1 MASTAARSSRTS
13 SRSSRTEVSVDAFLG
28 EFWGGESW
36 GAPCAQAG
44 ESREMT
50 SSPKA
55 GEFFLLMLD
64 PHFLMV
70 SVLATGERVAAATP
84 YDARRLGAQAPADV
98 VFSRGAQGRPSRRL
112 S

>member
-13 SRSSRTEVSVDAFLG
+13 SRSSRTEESVDASLYP
-28 EFWGGESW
+28 FWGEL
-36 GAPCAQAG
+36 CAQAG

-55 GEFFLLMLD
+55 GEFVLLMLD
-64 PHFLMV
+64 PHFLML
-70 SVLATGERVAAATP
+70 SVRATGERVAAATR

-98 VFSRGAQGRPSRRL
+98 VFSRGAQGRPSRQI

>member
-13 SRSSRTEVSVDAFLG
+13 SRSSRTEVSVDALG

-55 GEFFLLMLD
+55 GEFVLLMLD
-64 PHFLMV
+64 PHFLML
-70 SVLATGERVAAATP
+70 SVRATGERVAAATR

-98 VFSRGAQGRPSRRL
+98 VFSRGAQGRPSRRI